1 MMRNPRPTRAEV
13 TDVANAIYDGTDAVM
28 LSGETAMGKYPLEA
42 VRMMVQI
49 AVSTEKHL
57 KFEDYRDHAAL
68 KGKLNV
74 SSSMGFAVVNVANN
88 INAACIVTP
97 TVSGRTARLISNLRP
112 SVPIYAVTPNEWVQ
126 RKMQLYW
133 GVVPL
138 GGYEEDSTENIIS
151 HALYMVTRQKVVK
164 PGDMM
169 VFTAGDPATNVV
181 KGEGAMTNIL
191 QVIQAR

>member
-1 MMRNPRPTRAEV
+1 
-13 TDVANAIYDGTDAVM
+13 
-28 LSGETAMGKYPLEA
+28 
-42 VRMMVQI
+42 
-49 AVSTEKHL
+49 
-57 KFEDYRDHAAL
+57 
-68 KGKLNV
+68 
-74 SSSMGFAVVNVANN
+74 
-88 INAACIVTP
+88 
-97 TVSGRTARLISNLRP
+97 
-112 SVPIYAVTPNEWVQ
+112 
-126 RKMQLYW
+126 MQLYW